1 MMKRQSKTAVFVE
14 RLKTIF
20 GLLMMAGMAYVFTH
34 YLDADIGVVVC
45 AFLILAPLISAVLA
59 KLASNQIHAEFKTP
73 DYLTKGRHFQADVT
87 FYSKSKLPI
96 PFVRLELKPDLNFVQ
111 DDSRTVQSAMIFDEP
126 VHLEIGMT
134 AKYAGCGYI
143 SVDTLTVSDYL
154 GLFTFPV
161 RNIPDS
167 MKIGVIPAIPSLTGA
182 GVMLHT
188 VSDAVLTMDEEEEE
202 TSASFTSQTT
212 PGYIHRDYI
221 PGDNLKRINWKLSA
235 KRNRL
240 MVRMDESASAVRPA
254 LVFDFHTEGDED
266 TLKRRETLM
275 EGALGFLSLLV
286 KQGVPCSLRYASEG
300 TWKCLILENED
311 AVESAAV
318 ELATADFRNDG
329 NRIDLSVMSERAGA
343 YLVYS
348 TQPDAVLSE
357 QLKQLHDKGYVACVV
372 TELPEEQ
379 MAILSTTDAVWR
391 LDEDFAMNAVQK

>member
-1 MMKRQSKTAVFVE
+1 MKRQTKGAVFLE
-14 RLKTIF
+14 RLKTVF
-20 GLLMMAGMAYVFTH
+20 GLLMMALMAYTFMH

-45 AFLILAPLISAVLA
+45 AFLILAPLISAFLA

-87 FYSKSKLPI
+87 FYSESKLPI
-96 PFVRLELKPDLNFVQ
+96 PFVRLQLKPDLNFAE
-111 DDSRTVQSAMIFDEP
+111 DDSRMVQSAMISDEP

-143 SVDTLTVSDYL
+143 SVETLTISDYL
-154 GLFTFPV
+154 GLFTFPIKQ
-161 RNIPDS
+161 IPDS
-167 MKIGVIPAIPSLTGA
+167 TKIGVIPSIPSLTGA
-182 GVMLHT
+182 AVMLHT

-202 TSASFTSQTT
+202 TTASFTAQSS
-212 PGYIHRDYI
+212 PGYIHRDYVA
-221 PGDNLKRINWKLSA
+221 GDSLKRINWKLSA

-240 MVRMDESASAVRPA
+240 MVRMDEAVSTVRPA
-254 LVFDFHTEGDED
+254 LVFDFRPEDDED
-266 TLKRRETLM
+266 SLKRREILM

-300 TWKCLILENED
+300 AWKCLILENED

-318 ELATADFRNDG
+318 ELATADFQSDG
-329 NRIDLSVMSERAGA
+329 NRIDLSVMGERAGA

-348 TQPDAVLSE
+348 TQPDVILSE
-357 QLKQLHDKGYVACVV
+357 QLRQLHDKGYVACVV
-372 TELPEEQ
+372 AELTEEQ
-379 MAILSTTDAVWR
+379 TAILSTTDAIWR

>member
-34 YLDADIGVVVC
+34 YLDADIGVVIC
-45 AFLILAPLISAVLA
+45 AFLILAPSISIVLA
-59 KLASNQIHAEFKTP
+59 LAGAKNVTATLKAP
-73 DYLTKGRHFQADVT
+73 DYLTKGKHFQADVVLNAE
-87 FYSKSKLPI
+87 SRLPV
-96 PFVRLELKPDLNFVQ
+96 PFVRLQLKPDVNFEE
-111 DDSRTVQSAMIFDEP
+111 DDPRIIQSAMTSVEP
-126 VHLEIGMT
+126 VHVKLGMT

-143 SVDTLTVSDYL
+143 SVENLVVSDYL

-161 RNIPDS
+161 KNVPDS
-167 MKIGVIPAIPSLTGA
+167 MKIGVIPVIPSLTGA

-212 PGYIHRDYI
+212 PGYVHRDYV

-254 LVFDFHTEGDED
+254 LVFDFRPEGDELS
-266 TLKRRETLM
+266 LKQRETLM

-286 KQGVPCSLRYASEG
+286 KQGVPCTLRYSSEG
-300 TWKCLILENED
+300 SWKCLILENED

-348 TQPDAVLSE
+348 TQPDAILSE
-357 QLKQLHDKGYVACVV
+357 QLKQLRDKGYVACVV
-372 TELPEEQ
+372 TDLPEEQ
-379 MAILSTTDAVWR
+379 TAILSATNAVWR
-391 LDEDFAMNAVQK
+391 LDEDFSMTAIQK